1 MSNKTF
7 TVVGI
12 TERDNVSKVRFANDI
27 VRRVKQFSGPE
38 NTRVTLVELPNAMTK
53 IEALNYMLTMDEF
66 KTDDDQALI
75 SDTLDD
81 KQREAKKN
89 VVRVTKPNMSL
100 DAIKSRPRVD
110 TTVEDILKV
119 ALT

>member
-12 TERDNVSKVRFANDI
+12 TEKDGASKVRFANDI

-38 NTRVTLVELPNAMTK
+38 NTRATFVELPNEMTK
-53 IEALNYMLTMDEF
+53 IEALRHMLTMDEF
-66 KTDDDQALI
+66 KSDDDQALI

-81 KQREAKKN
+81 KQRDAKKGT
-89 VVRVTKPNMSL
+89 VRVTKPGLSL
-100 DAIKSRPRVD
+100 DAIKNRPRVD
-110 TTVEDILKV
+110 TTVEDILGV
-119 ALT
+119 MTN